1 LGASSNESNIDLNSI
16 LYLYLKAFSAEGGIE
31 KFNRVFM
38 KALSEV
44 SEQNNMLYNS
54 YSLYDNCVNENYIET
69 KSFLG
74 FNGNKI
80 IFLLKSLFR
89 STKSD
94 LVIISH
100 INLSIIGLL
109 IRLFFVKSKVI
120 LIAHGIEVWS
130 NLSIEKKLL
139 LKHCDLILS
148 VSNFTKKQLLV
159 NSNLNPDKVVVF
171 PNTIDPSSSFQPEKF
186 QNNRLI
192 KRLGIKN
199 DTKILLTISR
209 LSSKEQYKGYDKVI
223 ECLPK
228 VLSVFPDLIYIVVGR
243 ADDEELLRIN
253 NLINELDLNSKVIL
267 AGFVTDED
275 IPGYYNLADIYVMPS
290 KGEGFGIVFLESLAS
305 GTPVVAGNK
314 DGSVDPLLNGEL
326 GFLVDPDDINK
337 LSEVVIKILKREV
350 NQDLINPKYLSS
362 RVYKEFGFEQFK
374 SKLRSVIRKIE

>member
-1 LGASSNESNIDLNSI
+1 MGTSGNESKINLNSI

-31 KFNRVFM
+31 KFNRIFM

-44 SEQNNMLYNS
+44 SEQNNMFFNS
-54 YSLYDNCVNENYIET
+54 YSLYDNYVNENYIEA

-80 IFLLKSLFR
+80 LFLLKSLFK
-89 STKSD
+89 STKLD
-94 LVIISH
+94 LVILSH

-109 IRLFFVKSKVI
+109 IRLFFIKSKII
-120 LIAHGIEVWS
+120 LIAHGIEVWN

-148 VSNFTKKQLLV
+148 VSNFTKKQLLA
-159 NSNLNPDKVVVF
+159 NSNLNPDKIIVF
-171 PNTIDPSSSFQPEKF
+171 PNTIDPLSSFNPEKF
-186 QNNRLI
+186 KNNVLL
-192 KRLGIKN
+192 KRFGIKT

-209 LSSKEQYKGYDKVI
+209 LSSKEQYKGYDRVI

-228 VLSVFPDLIYIVVGR
+228 VLSVFPDLKYIVVGR
-243 ADDEELLRIN
+243 AGEQELLRIN
-253 NLINELDLNSKVIL
+253 SLINVLDLNSKVIL
-267 AGFVTDED
+267 AGFVSDED
-275 IPGYYNLADIYVMPS
+275 IPDYYNLADIFVMPS

-305 GTPVVAGNK
+305 GTPVIAGNK
-314 DGSVDPLLNGEL
+314 DGSIDPLLNGEL